1 MWNWFTSLFSGRS
14 KHQNET
20 FLPPFTKE
28 IVEIQALS
36 ETIDWG
42 IKSLG
47 IPEIWKESQGEDI
60 KVCILDTGV
69 ATKHPDL
76 QKAIIATKDFTGND
90 NPEDGNGHG
99 SHCSGIVGARSND
112 VGIIGVAPQAQLMV
126 GKVLSDGGYGTIDW
140 IVKGMHWAYEQGADI
155 ISMSLGSH
163 SPDDDL
169 EKAVRHVID
178 NGRILICAAGNDGSG
193 SDTVNYPGAY
203 KDVICVGSINRDM
216 ERSSFSSTGPN
227 VTIMAPGEDIYS
239 CYPPD
244 KYATFS
250 GTSMA
255 TPFIAGVAALILSK
269 HRKKGGKTPCENQQ
283 QMLEHLTKVARDIE
297 DKGWDKN
304 TGWGIVNPKKSVEDE
319 D

>member
-1 MWNWFTSLFSGRS
+1 MWNWLKNLFGSS
-14 KHQNET
+14 STQKHET

-42 IKSLG
+42 LKSLG
-47 IPEIWKESQGEDI
+47 IPDIWKESQGEGV
-60 KVCILDTGV
+60 KVCILDTGI

-76 QKAIIATKDFTGND
+76 QKAITKTADFTGND
-90 NPEDGNGHG
+90 SVNDGNGHG
-99 SHCSGIVGARSND
+99 THCAGIVAARSND
-112 VGIIGVAPQAQLMV
+112 VGIIGVAPKAEIMA
-126 GKVLSDGGYGTIDW
+126 GKVLSDGGYGTIEG
-140 IVKGMHWAYEQGADI
+140 IVKGMYWAYEQGADI
-155 ISMSLGSH
+155 ISMSLGSR
-163 SPDDDL
+163 SPDADL

-193 SDTVNYPGAY
+193 SDTVSYPGGY

-227 VTIMAPGEDIYS
+227 VTIMAPGEDVYS

-269 HRKKGGKTPCENQQ
+269 HRQRGGETPCESQKE
-283 QMLEHLTKVARDIE
+283 MFEHLTKVAKDIE

-304 TGWGIVNPKKSVEDE
+304 TGWGIIDPKKSIGESD
-319 D
+319 